1 MRKLV
6 VSMNVTL
13 DGYMS
18 GPQCELDWH
27 LRYWNEEMS
36 RLIGVQLSEADT
48 ILLGRVTYAAMSQY
62 WPARAADLSVP
73 REDIAFAE
81 MMNRYP
87 KVVFSRTQE
96 YGEWPNSRFVKNG
109 LKREITRL
117 KATPGRD
124 LIVYGSGSLV
134 RTLMQ
139 QRLVDRYVLWLHP
152 VLLGQG
158 KALFRYQPD
167 MLDLQLTSTRV
178 FESGVI
184 VLSYERC

>member
-1 MRKLV
+1 
-6 VSMNVTL
+6 MNVTL

-27 LRYWNEEMS
+27 LRYWNDEMS
-36 RLIGVQLSEADT
+36 RVIGEQLKDADT
-48 ILLGRVTYAAMSQY
+48 ILLGRVTYAAMSRY
-62 WPARAADLSVP
+62 WPARAADLSMP

-87 KVVFSRTQE
+87 KVVFSRTQD

-109 LKREITRL
+109 LRREINKL
-117 KATPGRD
+117 KASPGRD
-124 LIVYGSGSLV
+124 MIVYGSGSLV
-134 RTLMQ
+134 RSLMQ
-139 QRLVDRYVLWLHP
+139 QRLVDRYILWLHP

-158 KALFRYQPD
+158 KALFHHQPD
-167 MLDLQLTSTRV
+167 MLDLRLTSTRV